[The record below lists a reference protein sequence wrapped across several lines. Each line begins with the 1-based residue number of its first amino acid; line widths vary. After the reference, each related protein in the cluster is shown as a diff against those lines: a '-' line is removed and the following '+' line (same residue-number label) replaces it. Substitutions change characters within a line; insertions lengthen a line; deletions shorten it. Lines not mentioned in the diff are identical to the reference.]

1 MHNKSTN
8 RLILLRGG
16 GDDSFFFSR
25 SIFFG
30 REIKY
35 IQSFHSFTIT
45 RVIPCAQFFLRI
57 LGEATMKIYFLLY
70 KLTQN
75 LQLGIIDRYQ
85 WGHVHIS
92 HCYVD
97 GMIIFV
103 NAFEN
108 NFPCS
113 ERGIVRGNYFLLPVV
128 EYN

>member
-1 MHNKSTN
+1 MKSIF
-8 RLILLRGG
+8 LDLLRGEVV
-16 GDDSFFFSR
+16 
-25 SIFFG
+25 I
-30 REIKY
+30 
-35 IQSFHSFTIT
+35 HSFTIT

-97 GMIIFV
+97 GMINFV

-113 ERGIVRGNYFLLPVV
+113 ERGIVRGNYVLLPVV

>member
-1 MHNKSTN
+1 MILSSFLAQFFSGGGKLNIFN
-8 RLILLRGG
+8 QFLRILDLLRGEVV
-16 GDDSFFFSR
+16 
-25 SIFFG
+25 I
-30 REIKY
+30 
-35 IQSFHSFTIT
+35 HSFTIT
-45 RVIPCAQFFLRI
+45 RLIPCAQFFLRI

-113 ERGIVRGNYFLLPVV
+113 EVSCVV
-128 EYN
+128 TILYYQ